1 MTLSRSP
8 LRCSPR
14 NVARVMAVCAAA
26 ISCAVPA
33 FAEPPLLNGVFQGA
47 DEEFAWTIATSCS
60 QVDCNGTV
68 SSNQGWTSPMRLV
81 NGEWH
86 FSVTKPDGG
95 LCADGNYVPTVIEVM
110 IDPASLGGVVT
121 TSSDGECPGSTLT
134 SRPFQLHQLG

>member
-1 MTLSRSP
+1 M
-8 LRCSPR
+8 
-14 NVARVMAVCAAA
+14 VIWAAA
-26 ISCAVPA
+26 VSCAGTA
-33 FAEPPLLNGVFQGA
+33 FAEPPLINGVFQGA

-68 SSNQGWTSPMRLV
+68 SSNQGWTSPMRLI

-86 FSVTKPDGG
+86 FSITKPDGG
-95 LCADGNYVPTVIEVM
+95 LCADGSYVPTVIGVM
-110 IDPASLGGVVT
+110 IDPVSLGGVVT